1 MGQVEVGADVCG
13 FDFKMREIAVI
24 LHADGS
30 YPLKTKCDVKLRWG
44 NCWSVGILE

>member
-24 LHADGS
+24 LRADGS